1 MPNEKNE
8 PGAATVETSKVATAS
23 DPAASFPVAE
33 RDKARANLEIFA
45 AYVTAVRALG
55 ERDVSA
61 AAAMLTIHHLSK

>member
-8 PGAATVETSKVATAS
+8 PGAATVETSIAASAS
-23 DPAASFPVAE
+23 DPAASFPSSE

-45 AYVTAVRALG
+45 AYVRAIRALG

-61 AAAMLTIHHLSK
+61 AAAMLTIHHLTK